1 MRGTLAAIAV
11 LLLSGAASAEAAIT
25 AHGSAKQV
33 WLVDLQPGTSYEL
46 VNGAGQVVR
55 TKKADA
61 QGGLLFRAVRPG
73 DGYVVR
79 AGSEASEPV
88 TVIGNDPTPPSTSY
102 QDQKIPSSGYGYI
115 TMRDGTKLAIYV
127 RPSQDVTAATPV
139 GKLPEVPMGAQPTL
153 IEYAGYGY
161 ADPNGP
167 QSGIATLANIMGFTV
182 VNVNMRGTGCSGG
195 AFDFFEPLQALD
207 AYDVI
212 ETVAKQDWVL
222 HNKVGMLGISY
233 GGISQLF
240 AGATNP
246 PSLAAITPLSL
257 IDQVQTTLFPGGI
270 LNTGF
275 ALEWAKQRVHDALP
289 AGPEAG
295 QGWAYKRVQEGDT
308 VCAENQKMHGQAV
321 DLLGKIKRNSV
332 YKPKVADP
340 LSPVTFVDKIKVPT
354 FLACQWTD
362 EQTGG
367 HCPTLAERLTGTDKK
382 WITFTNGT
390 HVDSLAPE
398 TYNRLYDFLML
409 YVAKQAPAV
418 NAVRVQAS
426 APVVYQAAMGIDG
439 VTLPPDPIQSIP
451 TYDAALAAFEALP
464 PVRILFDNGAG
475 GDTPGHPYPGF
486 EKTFD
491 QWPPPGTKARKW
503 FLGAGSLTDAAGTR
517 GTDTFTWDPSARA
530 TTFFSGDTAAGE
542 NGLWT
547 ATPPY
552 KWDNP
557 VEGKSASYVSEPLA
571 EDTVVLGAGRLDL
584 WIRSSKPST
593 DLQATVT
600 EIRPDGKEV
609 FVQGGWLRTKMRKL
623 DAAKSTPLQPILSL
637 RKRDI
642 APVPAKRFVK
652 ATIPLYY
659 QGHAYRKGSRIR
671 VYVTAVGG
679 DQPIWAF
686 ATARPKG
693 TAEVSIARGKGK
705 ASRLVLPIV
714 GGIDV
719 PAKLPPCPGL
729 RGEPCRDYAG

>member
-1 MRGTLAAIAV
+1 
-11 LLLSGAASAEAAIT
+11 
-25 AHGSAKQV
+25 
-33 WLVDLQPGTSYEL
+33 
-46 VNGAGQVVR
+46 
-55 TKKADA
+55 
-61 QGGLLFRAVRPG
+61 
-73 DGYVVR
+73 
-79 AGSEASEPV
+79 
-88 TVIGNDPTPPSTSY
+88 
-102 QDQKIPSSGYGYI
+102 
-115 TMRDGTKLAIYV
+115 
-127 RPSQDVTAATPV
+127 
-139 GKLPEVPMGAQPTL
+139 
-153 IEYAGYGY
+153 
-161 ADPNGP
+161 
-167 QSGIATLANIMGFTV
+167 
-182 VNVNMRGTGCSGG
+182 
-195 AFDFFEPLQALD
+195 
-207 AYDVI
+207 
-212 ETVAKQDWVL
+212 
-222 HNKVGMLGISY
+222 
-233 GGISQLF
+233 
-240 AGATNP
+240 
-246 PSLAAITPLSL
+246 
-257 IDQVQTTLFPGGI
+257 
-270 LNTGF
+270 
-275 ALEWAKQRVHDALP
+275 
-289 AGPEAG
+289 
-295 QGWAYKRVQEGDT
+295 
-308 VCAENQKMHGQAV
+308 
-321 DLLGKIKRNSV
+321 
-332 YKPKVADP
+332 
-340 LSPVTFVDKIKVPT
+340 
-354 FLACQWTD
+354 
-362 EQTGG
+362 
-367 HCPTLAERLTGTDKK
+367 
-382 WITFTNGT
+382 
-390 HVDSLAPE
+390 
-398 TYNRLYDFLML
+398 
-409 YVAKQAPAV
+409 
-418 NAVRVQAS
+418 VQAS

-503 FLGAGSLTDAAGTR
+503 FLGAGSLADAAGTR